1 MSIFLYYSLEIYSI
15 LINILYK
22 SHLYQIYLNT
32 INYYN
37 CLLVNWLMRR
47 FWFILF
53 FLIFSAIFAQ
63 ITIFRNAHRPCQQYP
78 NIVNKSLYHVYSF
91 LPLFPHFHSTL
102 HCPPPFLSESSG
114 VQWSPAEWNWIP
126 VNSTGLQ
133 TEIKIELESGNK
145 YMDTN
150 MVYILTLRVLW
161 VYEETCL
168 LPWISIT
175 FSVALTLNFAFL
187 PRKLMVS
194 HGQGFCSLCPA
205 FVVFCQHFCGQHYK
219 VLLTV
224 WTVRWWRGFS
234 LKMVITG

>member
-78 NIVNKSLYHVYSF
+78 NIVNKSLYYVYSF
-91 LPLFPHFHSTL
+91 VPLFPSFLQDFTVPL
-102 HCPPPFLSESSG
+102 FLSDSSHSGRIQWNPVESSG
-114 VQWSPAEWNWIP
+114 VQQNGTGFQWIP
-126 VNSTGLQ
+126 QDCRL
-133 TEIKIELESGNK
+133 
-145 YMDTN
+145 
-150 MVYILTLRVLW
+150 
-161 VYEETCL
+161 
-168 LPWISIT
+168 
-175 FSVALTLNFAFL
+175 
-187 PRKLMVS
+187 KL
-194 HGQGFCSLCPA
+194 
-205 FVVFCQHFCGQHYK
+205 K
-219 VLLTV
+219 
-224 WTVRWWRGFS
+224 
-234 LKMVITG
+234 